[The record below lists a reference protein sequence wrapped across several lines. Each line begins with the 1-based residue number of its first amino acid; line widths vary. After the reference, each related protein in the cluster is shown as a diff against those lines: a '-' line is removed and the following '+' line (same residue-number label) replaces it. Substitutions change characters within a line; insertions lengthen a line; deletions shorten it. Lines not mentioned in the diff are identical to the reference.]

1 MAPVPLPEQPTNL
14 DIAQKVPLL
23 PSHPLLPLPCAGSNV
38 QGFETFA
45 KTVDVIFGSIV
56 FKELVMKAAHNL
68 KQRVVQYVTQRQVD
82 KMNRE
87 MQEQLAELMRGMQ
100 EQPVQQMEGAVGR
113 KRGLG
118 RREVRW
124 DVDEI

>member
-1 MAPVPLPEQPTNL
+1 V
-14 DIAQKVPLL
+14 DI
-23 PSHPLLPLPCAGSNV
+23 
-38 QGFETFA
+38 
-45 KTVDVIFGSIV
+45 IFGSIV
-56 FKELVMKAAHNL
+56 FKELVSKAVHNL

-87 MQEQLAELMRGMQ
+87 MQEQLAVLMRGMQ
-100 EQPVQQMEGAVGR
+100 EQSGQQMEGAVGR
-113 KRGLG
+113 KRGLLG